1 MDMEQV
7 EEVKGNKEKKSRK
20 KWSLWLK
27 IVVGLVGTIVLF
39 MVTLFVVNAI
49 STSVEK
55 KNIEQYGQYVEVD
68 GKKMNVSIQGKDETE
83 NGEKTIVLL
92 PGQGTPSPV
101 LDFKLLIDELIPE
114 YKVVTIEP
122 FGYGLSDKTDKE
134 RTTENI
140 VGEIHEAV
148 QQLGIKRYIL
158 MGHSITGLY
167 AVPYVNN
174 YRDEVIAFIGIDS
187 SVPNQ
192 PGMDVKLPLKT
203 MSFMQKSGL
212 MRLIKAVSGDQYKSL
227 AFDEHTK
234 EQMNLISNQVS
245 SNSTMMDELAHLGS
259 NFKNGEKGVYPNDL
273 PVLLFVQ
280 SNNEQNPKWV
290 PLHEAQVKQSKL
302 GKMIPMEGSHY
313 LHHTKFKEIAQ
324 EFKAYMKEIKK

>member
-1 MDMEQV
+1 MEKMDMEQV
-7 EEVKGNKEKKSRK
+7 EQFKGNPEKKSRK

-55 KNIEQYGQYVEVD
+55 KNIEQYGQYVDVD
-68 GKKMNVSIQGKDETE
+68 GKKMNVSIQGS
-83 NGEKTIVLL
+83 GEQTIVLL

-101 LDFKLLIDELIPE
+101 LDFKLLIDELTPE
-114 YKVVTIEP
+114 YKVVAIEP

-140 VGEIHEAV
+140 VSEIHEAV

-167 AVPYVNN
+167 GVPYVNN
-174 YRDEVIAFIGIDS
+174 YRDEVIAFVGIDS

-192 PGMDVKLPLKT
+192 PGMDVKLPLTT
-203 MSFMQKSGL
+203 MQFMQKSGL
-212 MRLIKAVSGDQYKSL
+212 MRLIKKVSDDPYKSM

-245 SNSTMMDELAHLGS
+245 SNSTLINELEHLGS
-259 NFKNGEKGVYPNDL
+259 NFKNGEKGVYPHDL

-280 SNNEQNPKWV
+280 SNNEHNPQWV
-290 PLHEAQVKQSKL
+290 PLHEAQAKQSAQ

-324 EFKAYMKEIKK
+324 EFKAYMKEIQK